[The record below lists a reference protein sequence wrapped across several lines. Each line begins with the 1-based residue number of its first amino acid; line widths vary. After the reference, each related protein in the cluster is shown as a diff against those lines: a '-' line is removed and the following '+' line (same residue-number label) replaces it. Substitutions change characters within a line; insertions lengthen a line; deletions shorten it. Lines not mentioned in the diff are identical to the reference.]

1 MTQAKKKQK
10 SVRVTT
16 PIGRLSFPYL
26 FEPVD
31 NFSKT
36 EQEYR
41 ADLIFD
47 ETADFT
53 AFNKAVDEVLADK
66 FGADKKRWPMDNIV
80 LPLTDQEVEM
90 DKLAAKSKAI
100 PEHLQAGN
108 MMLKAKTKAKNGA
121 PFVVDRNRGEIE
133 LASEVYGGCYGR
145 LSVNLYVNSIAQK
158 DPRTKKDL
166 PPIHYVTCYLN
177 GFQKTKD
184 GDSFGGG
191 GRRARPEDV
200 FSAIE
205 DEGSDLL

>member
-1 MTQAKKKQK
+1 MTVKKKQK

-26 FEPVD
+26 FTPVD
-31 NFSKT
+31 NYSKT

-47 ETADFT
+47 DKADFT

-66 FGADKKRWPMDNIV
+66 FGPNKKSWPMDNVV
-80 LPLTDQEVEM
+80 LPLTDQEVEIE
-90 DKLAAKSKAI
+90 KLNAKSKAV
-100 PEHLQAGN
+100 PDHLVAGN
-108 MMLKAKTKAKNGA
+108 MMMKAKTKAKNGA
-121 PFVVDRNRGEIE
+121 PFVVDGQRNEIKVQ
-133 LASEVYGGCYGR
+133 SDVYGGCYGR

-191 GRRARPEDV
+191 RIKAEDA
-200 FSAIE
+200 FDAIE
-205 DEGSDLL
+205 DDGSDLL

>member
-1 MTQAKKKQK
+1 MLERVNRDISSAINIEELKQFANITGN
-10 SVRVTT
+10 VRDAELQV
-16 PIGRLSFPYL
+16 ILNSAICKVEDIADVSLSTNTFLYSSNYPTKM
-26 FEPVD
+26 V
-31 NFSKT
+31 
-36 EQEYR
+36 
-41 ADLIFD
+41 
-47 ETADFT
+47 
-53 AFNKAVDEVLADK
+53 
-66 FGADKKRWPMDNIV
+66 
-80 LPLTDQEVEM
+80 
-90 DKLAAKSKAI
+90 
-100 PEHLQAGN
+100 
-108 MMLKAKTKAKNGA
+108 KAKTKAKNGA

-191 GRRARPEDV
+191 RRARPEDV

>member
-26 FEPVD
+26 FTPVD
-31 NFSKT
+31 NYSKT

-47 ETADFT
+47 DKADFT

-66 FGADKKRWPMDNIV
+66 FGPNKKSWPMDNVV
-80 LPLTDQEVEM
+80 LPLTDQEVEIE
-90 DKLAAKSKAI
+90 KLNAKSKAV
-100 PEHLQAGN
+100 PDHLVAGN
-108 MMLKAKTKAKNGA
+108 MMMKAKTKAKNGA
-121 PFVVDRNRGEIE
+121 PFVVDGQRNEIKVQ
-133 LASEVYGGCYGR
+133 SDVYGGCYGR

-191 GRRARPEDV
+191 RIKAEDA
-200 FSAIE
+200 FDAIE
-205 DEGSDLL
+205 DDGSDLL

>member
-1 MTQAKKKQK
+1 MTVKKKQK

-26 FEPVD
+26 FTPVD
-31 NFSKT
+31 NYSKT
-36 EQEYR
+36 EKEYR

-47 ETADFT
+47 ENADFT

-66 FGADKKRWPMDNIV
+66 FGPDKKKWPMDNVV
-80 LPLTDQEVEM
+80 LPLTDQEVEIE
-90 DKLAAKSKAI
+90 KLNAKSKAV
-100 PEHLQAGN
+100 PDHLVAGN
-108 MMLKAKTKAKNGA
+108 MMMKAKTKAKNGA
-121 PFVVDRNRGEIE
+121 PFVVDGQRNEI
-133 LASEVYGGCYGR
+133 SVQSDVYGGCYGR

-191 GRRARPEDV
+191 RIKAEDA
-200 FSAIE
+200 FDAIE
-205 DEGSDLL
+205 DDGTDLL

>member
-1 MTQAKKKQK
+1 MTVKKKQK

-26 FEPVD
+26 FTPVD
-31 NFSKT
+31 NYSKT
-36 EQEYR
+36 EKEYR

-47 ETADFT
+47 ENADFT

-66 FGADKKRWPMDNIV
+66 FGPDKKKWPMDNVV
-80 LPLTDQEVEM
+80 LPLTDQEVEIE
-90 DKLAAKSKAI
+90 KLNAKSKAV
-100 PEHLQAGN
+100 PDHLVAGN
-108 MMLKAKTKAKNGA
+108 MMMKAKTKAKNGA
-121 PFVVDRNRGEIE
+121 PFIVDGQRNEITVQ
-133 LASEVYGGCYGR
+133 SDVYGGCYGR

-191 GRRARPEDV
+191 RIKAEDA
-200 FSAIE
+200 FDAIE
-205 DEGSDLL
+205 DDGTDLL